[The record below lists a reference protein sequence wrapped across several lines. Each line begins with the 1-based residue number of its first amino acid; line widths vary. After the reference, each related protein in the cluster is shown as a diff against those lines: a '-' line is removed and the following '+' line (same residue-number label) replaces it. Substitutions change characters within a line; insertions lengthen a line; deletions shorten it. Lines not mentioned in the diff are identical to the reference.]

1 MNGPSDEIVIVGAS
15 EHNLKNVNL
24 TLPRNTLTVFT
35 GVSGSGKSSL
45 AFDTVFK
52 EGQRRFVESLSA
64 YARQFLGQT
73 EKPRVE
79 HVEGL
84 SPTISVDQKTVNR
97 NPRSTVGTA
106 VSYTHLTLPTN
117 REV

>member
-52 EGQRRFVESLSA
+52 EGQRRFVES
-64 YARQFLGQT
+64 
-73 EKPRVE
+73 
-79 HVEGL
+79 
-84 SPTISVDQKTVNR
+84 
-97 NPRSTVGTA
+97 
-106 VSYTHLTLPTN
+106 VSYTHLTLPTKA
-117 REV
+117 

>member
-1 MNGPSDEIVIVGAS
+1 MNDPSDEIVIVGAS

-64 YARQFLGQT
+64 YAR
-73 EKPRVE
+73 
-79 HVEGL
+79 
-84 SPTISVDQKTVNR
+84 
-97 NPRSTVGTA
+97 
-106 VSYTHLTLPTN
+106 
-117 REV
+117 

>member
-1 MNGPSDEIVIVGAS
+1 MKSPSDEIVIVGAS

-79 HVEGL
+79 
-84 SPTISVDQKTVNR
+84 P
-97 NPRSTVGTA
+97 
-106 VSYTHLTLPTN
+106 VSYTHLTLPTTML
-117 REV
+117 V